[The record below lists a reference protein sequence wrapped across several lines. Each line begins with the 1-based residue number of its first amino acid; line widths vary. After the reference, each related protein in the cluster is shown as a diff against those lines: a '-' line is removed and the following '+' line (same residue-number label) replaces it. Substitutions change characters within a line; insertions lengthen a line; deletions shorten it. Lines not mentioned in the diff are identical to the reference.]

1 MRDSAIMKYISAF
14 VSFAFVF
21 LGVFFLAGW
30 FLMPHLPPV
39 PNHPVTVFEGEYWQ
53 SNWIGCLLGL
63 VLGGLSARSVL
74 KKAAKKDGAT

>member
-1 MRDSAIMKYISAF
+1 MKYISAF

-21 LGVFFLAGW
+21 VGVFFLAGW

-39 PNHPVTVFEGEYWQ
+39 PVQPVSAFEAEFWKD
-53 SNWIGCLLGL
+53 NWIGYLLGA

-74 KKAAKKDGAT
+74 KKAAKKNGAR